1 MNTSYLLSV
10 LDLYLAK
17 EKDGNAVI
25 EIENINNLVKVS
37 CSFTFDHNNRTF
49 VKVDKN
55 EFMGRVGEIV
65 QKLQGNLEVNKENL
79 LNYNEQRSYIIDLS
93 SGRKLTFINFDD
105 NDLNIIRNNFANMP
119 ARILQ
124 KEPVNVPAL
133 DDLVIDIDDDT
144 EESYN
149 QILEKNTN
157 KKPAFSFGF
166 TSFMSLFLISIW
178 ILDIFMI
185 ALWIFKAF
193 TK

>member
-93 SGRKLTFINFDD
+93 SGRKLTFINFND